1 MKTSLFLLIAVSVV
15 LQYSPVWA
23 HCQIPCGIYD
33 DPAEFSRMLQDVQTI
48 EKSMQEIQNLSKA
61 EKPDWNQLVR
71 WVTNK
76 EEHAQKLIDT
86 VTFYFMTQR
95 VKPTAVGDK
104 VAYEKYVKELTL
116 LHQIMVYAMK
126 AKQTTDLENCKK
138 LDELIGEFK
147 ASYLGEKAPM
157 AKKSDESLHKH

>member
-1 MKTSLFLLIAVSVV
+1 MKASILFLFAALIAMP
-15 LQYSPVWA
+15 YSPLWA

-33 DPAEFSRMLQDVQTI
+33 DPAQFTLMLQDVKTI

-76 EEHAQKLIDT
+76 EEHAQKLTDI

-95 VKPTAVGDK
+95 VKPAAAEDK
-104 VAYEKYVKELTL
+104 AAYEKYVKELTL

-126 AKQTTDLENCKK
+126 AKQTIDLENCKK
-138 LDELIGEFK
+138 LNELIGEFK
-147 ASYLGEKAPM
+147 ASYLGEKAP
-157 AKKSDESLHKH
+157 KTETTDESSHKH

>member
-1 MKTSLFLLIAVSVV
+1 MKTSLFFLIVVSVV
-15 LQYSPVWA
+15 LPVSLAWG

-33 DPAEFSRMLQDVQTI
+33 DPAEFAKMLQDVQTI

-86 VTFYFMTQR
+86 VTFYFMAQR
-95 VKPTAVGDK
+95 VKPAAPTDK
-104 VAYEKYVKELTL
+104 AAYEKYVKELTT

-138 LDELIGEFK
+138 LRELIGEFK
-147 ASYLGEKAPM
+147 ASYLGEKAP
-157 AKKSDESLHKH
+157 KTEKN

>member
-1 MKTSLFLLIAVSVV
+1 MKTSLLFLIAVLIVMP
-15 LQYSPVWA
+15 YSPLWA

-33 DPAEFSRMLQDVQTI
+33 DPAQFALMLQDVQTI
-48 EKSMQEIQNLSKA
+48 EKSMLEIQNLSKA

-76 EEHAQKLIDT
+76 DEHAQKLTDI

-95 VKPTAVGDK
+95 IKPASPEDK

-116 LHQIMVYAMK
+116 LHQIMVYTMK

-138 LDELIGEFK
+138 LNELITEFK
-147 ASYLGEKAPM
+147 LLYMGEAVPKTG
-157 AKKSDESLHKH
+157 K